1 MEKVNKRMRP
11 VDLFELELIA
21 LWKADLILIDGGN
34 ENGFTLPLF
43 SKIRSRKGDEEAQRD
58 PAVAANGDQ

>member
-21 LWKADLILIDGGN
+21 LVESRFDID
-34 ENGFTLPLF
+34 
-43 SKIRSRKGDEEAQRD
+43 
-58 PAVAANGDQ
+58 

>member
-21 LWKADLILIDGGN
+21 TVENRFDID
-34 ENGFTLPLF
+34 
-43 SKIRSRKGDEEAQRD
+43 
-58 PAVAANGDQ
+58 